1 MFGAAKG
8 YGPGV
13 MQMPNKTPSDG
24 AGRSIPNYMH
34 EIREGGWFPEPVYTE
49 EFQRQMQQKKKQRAI
64 FESMINPDLIRKEY
78 EGMEKALY
86 PLTDETWW
94 ST

>member
-1 MFGAAKG
+1 MFL
-8 YGPGV
+8 
-13 MQMPNKTPSDG
+13 
-24 AGRSIPNYMH
+24 
-34 EIREGGWFPEPVYTE
+34 
-49 EFQRQMQQKKKQRAI
+49 QQKKKQRAI